1 MIVIDFRGAER
12 GASPKAATCKFWSL
26 RQNLATVQV
35 AAGADR

>member
-1 MIVIDFRGAER
+1 VAPSVEPRR
-12 GASPKAATCKFWSL
+12 RRPPASFGVL